1 MALVRWN
8 RGYTSPFGLLQSIH
22 DDITRALEDSPA
34 PSFSPSRWGLTTG
47 AFVPPVD
54 MFDQGA
60 SVVVRAD
67 LPGLKKEDIDVSVIR
82 NTLTIRGEK
91 AEEKVEGKSRSERLF
106 GSFSR
111 SLALPVPVDTEKVA
125 ATYRDGVLEIVLP
138 KTKESKPRQVTV
150 AT

>member
-1 MALVRWN
+1 
-8 RGYTSPFGLLQSIH
+8 
-22 DDITRALEDSPA
+22 
-34 PSFSPSRWGLTTG
+34 LTTG

>member
-1 MALVRWN
+1 MPSIDVFEKDGNLV
-8 RGYTSPFGLLQSIH
+8 LK
-22 DDITRALEDSPA
+22 AE
-34 PSFSPSRWGLTTG
+34 
-47 AFVPPVD
+47 
-54 MFDQGA
+54 
-60 SVVVRAD
+60 
-67 LPGLKKEDIDVSVIR
+67 LPGMKEEDIDVSVIR

-111 SLALPVPVDTEKVA
+111 SLALPVAVDTEKVA
-125 ATYRDGVLEIVLP
+125 ATYRNGVLEIVLP